1 MAPRLPHSRLLLAWF
16 DRHRRDLPWRRTRD
30 PYRIWVSEVM
40 LQQTQVGT
48 VLPYYERWMAR
59 FPTLARLAR
68 ASEDD
73 VLGIWAGLG
82 YYSRARRLLAG
93 ARAVAREHAGQLPQ
107 TAAELRRLSGI
118 GEYTARAIASI
129 AFGQAEPVVDG
140 NVRRVLCRLF
150 GLRGDPTRAPLARRL
165 GELARQLV
173 PAKRPGDHNQSLME
187 LGATVCTPD
196 RPDCPRCPLA
206 RVCVAKQRGLEAVLP
221 ELPRRPRS
229 TPLCM
234 VAAIVERR
242 GRLLVV
248 KLPEQAPRWA
258 GLWQFPSSEV
268 GQSETA
274 EAAAARTLKEL
285 VGLSATAHQH
295 FLRVR
300 HAVTRYRVTLD
311 AYRCRAERGSARA
324 LGVAEVAWKAP
335 SELEELALPAAH
347 RRLARALAEPCPRA

>member
-1 MAPRLPHSRLLLAWF
+1 LLAWF

-68 ASEDD
+68 ASEDE
-73 VLGIWAGLG
+73 VLGVWAGLG

-93 ARAVAREHAGQLPQ
+93 ARAVAQERAGQLPK
-107 TAAELRRLSGI
+107 TAAELRRFPGI
-118 GEYTARAIASI
+118 GEYTAGAIASI
-129 AFGQAEPVVDG
+129 AFGQTEPVVDG

-150 GLRGDPTRAPLARRL
+150 GLRGDPTRGPLARRL
-165 GELARQLV
+165 GELAGQLV
-173 PAKRPGDHNQSLME
+173 PALRPGDHNQALME

-196 RPDCPRCPLA
+196 RPDCARCPLA
-206 RVCVAKQRGLEAVLP
+206 QGCVAKQRGLAAVLP
-221 ELPRRPRS
+221 ELPQRPRP
-229 TPLCM
+229 TPLHM
-234 VAAIVERR
+234 VAAILERR

-248 KLPEQAPRWA
+248 KLPEGASRWA

-268 GQSETA
+268 GKTETA
-274 EAAAARTLKEL
+274 EGAAARTLEEL
-285 VGLSATAHQH
+285 VGLTATAHEH
-295 FLRVR
+295 FMRVR
-300 HAVTRYRVTLD
+300 QAVTRYRVTLD

-324 LGVAEVAWKAP
+324 LGVAEVAWQAQR
-335 SELEELALPAAH
+335 ELEGLAMPAAH
-347 RRLARALAEPCPRA
+347 RRLARAL